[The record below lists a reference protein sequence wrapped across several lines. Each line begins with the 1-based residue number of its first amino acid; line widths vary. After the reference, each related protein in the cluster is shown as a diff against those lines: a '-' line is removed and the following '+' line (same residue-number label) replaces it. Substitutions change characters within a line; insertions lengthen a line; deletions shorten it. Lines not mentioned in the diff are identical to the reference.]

1 MGSCCDDIPGHPWT
15 TPYSGCIWGITGW
28 LFGIPDHGGNMDG
41 QRDCRVMGRIFWCRG
56 PMVIS
61 MIFQSSDGFIVNE
74 VFMSKNK
81 STNWYL
87 FFNKSKCMYVVFYKL
102 IENVRVLERSF

>member
-1 MGSCCDDIPGHPWT
+1 MNLTGFMGSCCDDIPGHPWT

-28 LFGIPDHGGNMDG
+28 LFGIPDHGSNMDG

-87 FFNKSKCMYVVFYKL
+87 FFNKSKSEF
-102 IENVRVLERSF
+102 IP